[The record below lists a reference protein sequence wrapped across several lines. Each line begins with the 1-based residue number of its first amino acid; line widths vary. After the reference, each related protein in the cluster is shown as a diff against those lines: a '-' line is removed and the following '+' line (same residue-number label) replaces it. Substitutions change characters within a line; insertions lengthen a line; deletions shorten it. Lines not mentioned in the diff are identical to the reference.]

1 MHKLIINILE
11 NKIIRLQLLLN
22 HICKS
27 GQTLL
32 EYIKEQ
38 VEFAF
43 WRPNIDER
51 SQTYTVASTEAISWV
66 DFG

>member
-1 MHKLIINILE
+1 MQKLIMNILE
-11 NKIIRLQLLLN
+11 NKIIRLQFTLN

-32 EYIKEQ
+32 EYIKKQ

-43 WRPNIDER
+43 
-51 SQTYTVASTEAISWV
+51 
-66 DFG
+66 